1 MPTVPRQR
9 QERELPYQLD
19 LRILHISGR
28 TALIMV
34 AATLGLMQTARAQG
48 CRPEDSTSATTTKV
62 LKDYVT
68 STDSFTVRMRNGIG
82 IAGTPANQISYNPRS
97 ATCRSAVT
105 ALNAHFGTPGV
116 ARTVYV
122 WLVGSNYV
130 VEDPANQQTGAYRAV
145 YLFTSKW
152 VFKGSWG
159 PN

>member
-1 MPTVPRQR
+1 MCDSFLGP
-9 QERELPYQLD
+9 LL
-19 LRILHISGR
+19 LHR
-28 TALIMV
+28 TALIVV
-34 AATLGLMQTARAQG
+34 AATLGFMQTAQAQG
-48 CRPEDSTSATTTKV
+48 CRPADSTSATTTRV

-68 STDSFTVRMRNGIG
+68 STDSFTVRMRNGLG
-82 IAGTPANQISYNPRS
+82 IAGTPANKISYNTTS
-97 ATCRSAVT
+97 ATCRSAAT

-122 WLVGSNYV
+122 WLIGSNYA

-152 VFKGSWG
+152 VFKSSWA